1 MIYYH
6 PNEGVASVS
15 AFQVNIL
22 AAFAVWLELN
32 CETHVLR
39 ELTWTPS
46 FFVVKYDSCSHT
58 FLFLWGNDV

>member
-22 AAFAVWLELN
+22 AACAVWLELN

-46 FFVVKYDSCSHT
+46 FLLSSMTHAVIL